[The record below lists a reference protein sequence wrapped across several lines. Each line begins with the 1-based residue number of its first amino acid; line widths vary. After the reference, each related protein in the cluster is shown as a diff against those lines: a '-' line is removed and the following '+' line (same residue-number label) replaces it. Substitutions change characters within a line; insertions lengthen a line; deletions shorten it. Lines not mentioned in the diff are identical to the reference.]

1 MSVLYLQN
9 NLDCHMSQVLTNFS
23 PKMVVFPSYKAT
35 SELEPGLVPEKFT
48 LFGLINLVLKT
59 PHSGMSA
66 MTNSAPKTYTPGASP
81 NPLNET
87 SKNSIWGFTPGSEL
101 LNGRLAMI
109 GFGSALL
116 IEFFSG
122 QGILHFWNLL

>member
-1 MSVLYLQN
+1 
-9 NLDCHMSQVLTNFS
+9 MSQVLTNFS

-87 SKNSIWGFTPGSEL
+87 SKTVSGGL
-101 LNGRLAMI
+101 LLGLNY
-109 GFGSALL
+109 
-116 IEFFSG
+116 
-122 QGILHFWNLL
+122 